1 MPRIAILFTLSLLTL
16 LVVSPGVAKGAA
28 PEDAEATRAQAAAH
42 YHEGR
47 RLFDQELYE
56 AAIERFRQAQELMP
70 APANLYN
77 IAKSYERL
85 GASSLCVDAFDSYLR
100 AYKEA
105 HGRPAPDAVDV
116 RNAIEK
122 CRLGARIPLSI
133 ESDPPGASV
142 YLGDMT
148 KLLGQTPYATT
159 TDPGTFRL
167 RLTLDGHVSFDRT
180 LEVRPGEPLKV
191 VFKLEK
197 HRAIGTLAVRANV
210 SGASIYIDGRNV
222 GLTPFPDT
230 IELDAGSHQVTVDKD
245 DYSAYSTRV
254 MIAAE
259 EQTQVEATIFLTN
272 APSTWKGYTGY
283 TTLTVGAGSVVAG
296 YFLGNKADTYFTGSS
311 DFDEYAG
318 YQKMA
323 YGAGAALALT
333 GVLLAIFEALDDRAI
348 REGDALTYRPTASWD
363 QRFTMGEG
371 P

>member
-47 RLFDQELYE
+47 LLFDQELYE
-56 AAIERFRQAQELMP
+56 AAIQRFRQAQELMP

-100 AYKEA
+100 AYKDL

-116 RNAIEK
+116 RNSMDK

-133 ESDPPGASV
+133 ESDPPGASI
-142 YLGDMT
+142 YLDDMT

-159 TDPGTFRL
+159 TDPGTYRL
-167 RLTLDGHVSFDRT
+167 RLTLDGHVPFDRT
-180 LEVRPGEPLKV
+180 LEVRAGEPLKV

-210 SGASIYIDGRNV
+210 SGASIYVDGRNV
-222 GLTPFPDT
+222 GLTPFPDA

-272 APSTWKGYTGY
+272 APSTWKGYLGY
-283 TTLTVGAGSVVAG
+283 TTLGLGAAALGGG
-296 YFLGNKADTYFTGSS
+296 YFLGAHADTFFAGSPE
-311 DFDEYAG
+311 FDEYAG

-323 YGAGAALALT
+323 YGSGAGLA
-333 GVLLAIFEALDDRAI
+333 VLGIVLAVVEALDDRAI
-348 REGDALTYRPTASWD
+348 KPGDAITHRPHAPWAE
-363 QRFTMGEG
+363 RFARGG
-371 P
+371 HP

>member
-1 MPRIAILFTLSLLTL
+1 MPRTATAVTLMLLTL
-16 LVVSPGVAKGAA
+16 LVVGPGVAQGPPPGDGEAVK
-28 PEDAEATRAQAAAH
+28 AEAAAH

-85 GASSLCVDAFDSYLR
+85 GASSLCVDAFDSYLK

-105 HGRPAPDAVDV
+105 QGRPAPDAVDV

-133 ESDPPGASV
+133 ESDPPGASI

-159 TDPGTFRL
+159 TDPGTYRL
-167 RLTLDGHVSFDRT
+167 RLTLAGHVPFDRT

-222 GLTPFPDT
+222 GLTPFPDS
-230 IELDAGSHQVTVDKD
+230 IELDAGSHQITVDKD
-245 DYSAYSTRV
+245 DYSAFSTRV
-254 MIAAE
+254 VIATE
-259 EQTQVEATIFLTN
+259 KQTQVEATIFLTD
-272 APSTWKGYTGY
+272 APSTWKGYLGY
-283 TTLTVGAGSVVAG
+283 TTLSLGAAALGGG
-296 YFLGNKADTYFTGSS
+296 YFLGTHADTFFTGSPE
-311 DFDEYAG
+311 FDEYAG
-318 YQKMA
+318 YQKAA
-323 YGAGAALALT
+323 YGSGAGLA
-333 GVLLAIFEALDDRAI
+333 VLGIVLAVVEVLDDRAI
-348 REGDALTYRPTASWD
+348 KPGDAITARPEAPWAE
-363 QRFTMGEG
+363 RFARGMN